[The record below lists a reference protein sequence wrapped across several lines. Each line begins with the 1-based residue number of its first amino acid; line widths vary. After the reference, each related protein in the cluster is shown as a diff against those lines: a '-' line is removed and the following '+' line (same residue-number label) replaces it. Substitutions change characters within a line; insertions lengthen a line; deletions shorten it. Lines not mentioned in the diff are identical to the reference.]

1 MKLSLLLKLQV
12 GYMILGLGYNCTS
25 LILVY
30 SGGKPLSNTSSTIGI
45 VALLIYGLFLIFG
58 YLSKYKMYRLL
69 MLISFIGFGYGGV
82 ISHVLNFSNLD
93 LYYSFLAWFLAI
105 MINLMGASLNL
116 IAFTGNFT
124 ANRNTGG

>member
-1 MKLSLLLKLQV
+1 
-12 GYMILGLGYNCTS
+12 MILGLGYNCVS

-30 SGGKPLSNTSSTIGI
+30 SGGKPLSATSSALGI

-58 YLSKYKMYRLL
+58 YLGNYKMYRLL
-69 MLISFIGFGYGGV
+69 TLISFIGLGYGGV

-105 MINLMGASLNL
+105 MINLMGATLNL
-116 IAFTGNFT
+116 IAFTGNFK
-124 ANRNTGG
+124 RTGL